1 MVITANKISN
11 ETKTISK
18 ELGTRDI
25 STGLK
30 KLQDFYDL
38 AVADESVVKDFVRD
52 NFFKAKTVSN
62 LQKLHNQEKERK
74 LKTFKSDFGI
84 DVKDFFEKLESDL
97 AATQKMIVFL
107 KSSSGLKL
115 LKDAE
120 VVDFKSNFG
129 YTRYRLKN
137 PVLNIDWNDQYNIF
151 ARLAEEFGKDLAD
164 NIVDISSKISENVT
178 LNNIG
183 RWKTPNKQ
191 EELGYFS
198 EAICSY
204 ISELLKTVISKESSV
219 ARKVYLNLSKNKLI
233 LIQERHNV
241 LGKDEQKDDV
251 VLIVDIKNEGL
262 AQRAYSKAIRT
273 GELEELFSV
282 ITKRIISGLKS
293 KIKNLASK
301 KLTLKQVQKDIVPL
315 EMLSDEQIISSD
327 LMNYRTMDLLYLC
340 KHVKDKK
347 QISRLVE
354 IIAKE
359 IRDN

>member
-18 ELGTRDI
+18 EVGTRDI
-25 STGLK
+25 STGLQ

-38 AVADESVVKDFVRD
+38 AVADESIVKDFVRD

-74 LKTFKSDFGI
+74 LQTFKSDFDL

-183 RWKTPNKQ
+183 
-191 EELGYFS
+191 
-198 EAICSY
+198 
-204 ISELLKTVISKESSV
+204 
-219 ARKVYLNLSKNKLI
+219 
-233 LIQERHNV
+233 
-241 LGKDEQKDDV
+241 
-251 VLIVDIKNEGL
+251 
-262 AQRAYSKAIRT
+262 
-273 GELEELFSV
+273 
-282 ITKRIISGLKS
+282 
-293 KIKNLASK
+293 
-301 KLTLKQVQKDIVPL
+301 
-315 EMLSDEQIISSD
+315 
-327 LMNYRTMDLLYLC
+327 
-340 KHVKDKK
+340 
-347 QISRLVE
+347 
-354 IIAKE
+354 
-359 IRDN
+359 

>member
-1 MVITANKISN
+1 MVITANKIAN

-18 ELGTRDI
+18 EVGTRDV

-38 AVADESVVKDFVRD
+38 AVADENVVKDFVRD
-52 NFFKAKTVSN
+52 NFFKNNTVSN
-62 LQKLHNQEKERK
+62 LQKLQAQEKQRK
-74 LKTFKSDFGI
+74 LQLFKADFGV
-84 DVKDFFEKLESDL
+84 DVEEFFEKLESDL
-97 AATQKMIVFL
+97 AVTQKMILFL
-107 KSSSGLKL
+107 KGSSGLKL

-120 VVDFKSNFG
+120 IVDFKSNFG

-151 ARLAEEFGKDLAD
+151 ALLAKEFGKDLAD
-164 NIVDISSKISENVT
+164 DIVDISSKISENIV

-183 RWKTPNKQ
+183 RWKTPNKS
-191 EELGYFS
+191 EELRYFDES
-198 EAICSY
+198 IRSH
-204 ISELLKTVISKESSV
+204 ISELLKAVISKDSSV

-262 AQRAYSKAIRT
+262 AQRTYSKAIRT
-273 GELEELFSV
+273 GESDELFSV
-282 ITKRIISGLKS
+282 ITKRIVSGIKS

-354 IIAKE
+354 VIAKE
-359 IRDN
+359 IRNN

>member
-1 MVITANKISN
+1 M
-11 ETKTISK
+11 
-18 ELGTRDI
+18 
-25 STGLK
+25 
-30 KLQDFYDL
+30 
-38 AVADESVVKDFVRD
+38 
-52 NFFKAKTVSN
+52 
-62 LQKLHNQEKERK
+62 
-74 LKTFKSDFGI
+74 
-84 DVKDFFEKLESDL
+84 
-97 AATQKMIVFL
+97 
-107 KSSSGLKL
+107 
-115 LKDAE
+115 
-120 VVDFKSNFG
+120 
-129 YTRYRLKN
+129 
-137 PVLNIDWNDQYNIF
+137 
-151 ARLAEEFGKDLAD
+151 AEEFGKDLAD

-198 EAICSY
+198 GAICSY

-251 VLIVDIKNEGL
+251 ILLVDIKDEGL
-262 AQRAYSKAIRT
+262 AQRTYSKAIRT
-273 GELEELFSV
+273 GELDELFSV

>member
-1 MVITANKISN
+1 
-11 ETKTISK
+11 
-18 ELGTRDI
+18 
-25 STGLK
+25 
-30 KLQDFYDL
+30 
-38 AVADESVVKDFVRD
+38 
-52 NFFKAKTVSN
+52 
-62 LQKLHNQEKERK
+62 
-74 LKTFKSDFGI
+74 
-84 DVKDFFEKLESDL
+84 
-97 AATQKMIVFL
+97 MIVFL

>member
-1 MVITANKISN
+1 MVITANKKSN
-11 ETKTISK
+11 ETRTISK
-18 ELGTRDI
+18 EVGTRDI
-25 STGLK
+25 STGLQ
-30 KLQDFYDL
+30 KLQDFYNL
-38 AVADESVVKDFVRD
+38 AVADESIVKDFVRD
-52 NFFKAKTVSN
+52 NFFKAKTASN
-62 LQKLHNQEKERK
+62 LQKLQSLEKQRK
-74 LKTFKSDFGI
+74 LKHFKSEFGA

-97 AATQKMIVFL
+97 ATTQKMIVFL
-107 KSSSGLKL
+107 KDPSLKL
-115 LKDAE
+115 IKDAE
-120 VVDFKSNFG
+120 IVEFKSNYG
-129 YTRYRLKN
+129 YIRYRLNN
-137 PVLNIDWNDQYNIF
+137 PILNIDWNDQYNVF

-164 NIVDISSKISENVT
+164 DIVDISSKISENVV

-204 ISELLKTVISKESSV
+204 ISELLKAVISKESSV

-233 LIQERHNV
+233 FIQERHNV
-241 LGKDEQKDDV
+241 LDKDEQKDDV
-251 VLIVDIKNEGL
+251 ILIVDIKNEGL
-262 AQRAYSKAIRT
+262 AQRVYSKAIRT
-273 GELEELFSV
+273 GELDELFSV
-282 ITKRIISGLKS
+282 ITKRIISGIKS